1 MKIVAALARQSGKTV
16 LVWFLILLI
25 IGLITREPGST
36 FKSTDMLRA
45 VVAVALALLVYK
57 YSLWWFQPSKF
68 LAASLR
74 IDTDL
79 FLRGSLFG
87 AALALPLLLLQFAGW
102 FNLQIPS
109 PEIIDW
115 PDTILRALT
124 LALVAGVT
132 EELMFRGILLHALE
146 NVLGTWWA
154 WLLQA
159 SLFGMVHYLRPDVL
173 VADLLPLVFMGLL
186 FGAAYILTRNLWYT
200 IAMHTIY
207 DWVILSYPGA
217 IESMLRP
224 GVDYELQEYFILI
237 IFCIVML
244 TLVLP
249 MLRRARQC
257 GHILSATGR
266 FASSQAA
273 DSAENEAV

>member
-1 MKIVAALARQSGKTV
+1 MKTVAALARQSGKTL
-16 LVWFLILLI
+16 LVWFLIMLI

-45 VVAVALALLVYK
+45 VVAVALALLVYR

-68 LAASLR
+68 LAGSLR
-74 IDTDL
+74 FDTDL
-79 FLRGSLFG
+79 TLRGSLFG
-87 AALALPLLLLQFAGW
+87 AALALPLLLLQLAGW
-102 FNLQIPS
+102 FNLQFPR
-109 PEIIDW
+109 PEIVDL
-115 PDTILRALT
+115 PETILRALT

-159 SLFGMVHYLRPDVL
+159 SVFGLVHYLRPDVL
-173 VADLLPLVFMGLL
+173 VADLVPLVFMGLL

-200 IAMHTIY
+200 IAMHTVY
-207 DWVILSYPGA
+207 DWMILSYPGA

-224 GVDYELQEYFILI
+224 GVDYEWQEYFILV
-237 IFCIVML
+237 IFCVVML
-244 TLVLP
+244 KLALP
-249 MLRRARQC
+249 MLQRARVC
-257 GHILSATGR
+257 GHILPPAGKP
-266 FASSQAA
+266 ALSQAA
-273 DSAENEAV
+273 DPVENEAV